1 MIIKII
7 EGKEGISHHEHSWD
21 LKRSQRFE
29 GDPTHLSGG
38 FKRMQSNNNGNK
50 QGNDEVA
57 SYRINI

>member
-1 MIIKII
+1 MIIEII
-7 EGKEGISHHEHSWD
+7 KGKDGISHHEHSWHPG
-21 LKRSQRFE
+21 RSQRVE
-29 GDPTHLSGG
+29 GDPTHLLRG

>member
-1 MIIKII
+1 MEFLIMILVD
-7 EGKEGISHHEHSWD
+7 ISEEVKV
-21 LKRSQRFE
+21 LKVIMTQLPR
-29 GDPTHLSGG
+29 G

>member
-7 EGKEGISHHEHSWD
+7 KGKDGISHHEHSWH
-21 LKRSQRFE
+21 LGRSQSFE
-29 GDPTHLSGG
+29 GDLTHLSGG
-38 FKRMQSNNNGNK
+38 FKRMQSNKNGNK